1 MEIKLDYSDVKFK
14 NNGKL
19 KILIIVGTRPEII
32 RLAAVITKCRKYF
45 DCILAHTGQNYDYNL
60 NGVFFKDLKLDV
72 PDVYMDAVGDDLGA
86 TVGNIINCSYK
97 LMNEIKPDALLILGD
112 TNSCLS
118 AISAKRLHIPI
129 FHMEAGN
136 RCKDECLPE
145 ETNRRIVDIIS
156 DVNLAYSEHAR
167 RYLHECGLP
176 KERTYVTGSPMAEV
190 LHGNLEDIKGS
201 KILDKLGLEPKKY
214 ILLSA
219 HREENIDTEKNFT
232 SLFNAINKMA
242 KKYDMPVLYS
252 CHPRSKNRLKS
263 SGFVLDERV
272 ICHEPLGFHDYNNL
286 QMNAFAVVSDS
297 GTLPE
302 ESSFFTSVGN
312 PFPAVCIR
320 TSTERPEALDKAC
333 FVLAGID
340 ENSLLQAVDTAV
352 LMTENGD
359 HGIPVPTYVEENVS
373 TKVVKIIQ
381 SYTGVVNK
389 MVWRKF

>member
-1 MEIKLDYSDVKFK
+1 MEIKTDYSDIKFK
-14 NNGKL
+14 DNGKL
-19 KILIIVGTRPEII
+19 KLLIIVGTRPEII
-32 RLAAVITKCRKYF
+32 RLAAVINKCREYF

-60 NGVFFKDLKLDV
+60 NGVFFKDLKLRD
-72 PDVYMDAVGDDLGA
+72 PEVYMDAVGDDLGA

-118 AISAKRLHIPI
+118 AIAAKRLHIPI

-156 DVNLAYSEHAR
+156 DVNMAYSEHAR
-167 RYLHECGLP
+167 RYLAECGLP

-190 LHGNLEDIKGS
+190 LHQNLEEIKRSDI
-201 KILDKLGLEPKKY
+201 LERLNLEPKKY

-219 HREENIDTEKNFT
+219 HREENIDTEKNFL
-232 SLFNAINKMA
+232 SLFTAINKLA
-242 KKYDMPVLYS
+242 EKYDMPILYS
-252 CHPRSKNRLKS
+252 CHPRSKKRLEQ
-263 SGFVLDERV
+263 SGFKLDSRV
-272 ICHEPLGFHDYNNL
+272 IQHEPLGFHDYNKL
-286 QMNAFAVVSDS
+286 QMNAFCVVSDS

-333 FVLAGID
+333 FILAGID
-340 ENSLLQAVDTAV
+340 EKSLLQAVTTAID
-352 LMTENGD
+352 MNENGD
-359 HGIPVPTYVEENVS
+359 CGTPVPNYTDENVS
-373 TKVVKIIQ
+373 TKVVKLIQ

-389 MVWRKF
+389 MVWRKL

>member
-1 MEIKLDYSDVKFK
+1 MT
-14 NNGKL
+14 KL
-19 KILIIVGTRPEII
+19 KVMTILGTRPEII
-32 RLAAVITKCRKYF
+32 RLAETIKCCDRYF
-45 DCILAHTGQNYDYNL
+45 DHILVHTGQNWDYTL
-60 NGVFFKDLKLDV
+60 NQVFF
-72 PDVYMDAVGDDLGA
+72 DDLGLRA
-86 TVGNIINCSYK
+86 PDYYLDSVGKNLGETMGNIIARSYE
-97 LMNEIKPDALLILGD
+97 LMMEIKPDAVLVLGD

-118 AISAKRLHIPI
+118 VIGAKRLHIPI

-136 RCKDECLPE
+136 RRKDECLPE

-167 RYLHECGLP
+167 KYLADCGLP

-190 LHGNLEDIKGS
+190 LHNNLE
-201 KILDKLGLEPKKY
+201 KIQESNIHDKLGLEKGKY

-219 HREENIDTEKNFT
+219 HREENIDTEKNFV
-232 SLFNAINKMA
+232 SLFTAINQMA
-242 KKYDMPVLYS
+242 EKYNMPILYS
-252 CHPRSKNRLKS
+252 CHPRSRNRLQA
-263 SGFVLDERV
+263 SGFKLDERV
-272 ICHEPLGFHDYNNL
+272 IQHEPLGFHDYNCL

-302 ESSFFTSVGN
+302 ESSFFTSVGH

-320 TSTERPEALDKAC
+320 TSTERPEALDKGC

-340 ENSLLQAVDTAV
+340 SKSLLQAVDTAV
-352 LMTENGD
+352 EMNRNYD
-359 HGIPVPTYVEENVS
+359 NGIPVPDYVDENVS

>member
-1 MEIKLDYSDVKFK
+1 MDIKLDYSDVTFK
-14 NNGKL
+14 DNGKL
-19 KILIIVGTRPEII
+19 KLLIIVGTRPEII
-32 RLAAVITKCRKYF
+32 RLAAVINKCRQYF
-45 DCILAHTGQNYDYNL
+45 DTILAHTGQNYDYNL
-60 NGVFFKDLKLDV
+60 NGVFFKDLKLTD
-72 PDVYMDAVGDDLGA
+72 PEVYMDAVGDDLGA

-97 LMNEIKPDALLILGD
+97 LMSQIKPEALLILGD

-118 AISAKRLHIPI
+118 AIAAKRLHIPI

-167 RYLHECGLP
+167 RYLAECGLP

-190 LHGNLEDIKGS
+190 LHQNLAEIEASDV
-201 KILDKLGLEPKKY
+201 LERLGLEPKKY

-219 HREENIDTEKNFT
+219 HREENIDTERNFI
-232 SLFNAINKMA
+232 SLFTAINKLA
-242 KKYDMPVLYS
+242 EKYDMPILYS
-252 CHPRSKNRLKS
+252 CHPRSRKRLEAT
-263 SGFVLDERV
+263 GFKLDERV
-272 ICHEPLGFHDYNNL
+272 RMSQPLGFHDYNKL
-286 QMNAFAVVSDS
+286 QMNAYAVVSDS

-302 ESSFFTSVGN
+302 ESSFFTSVGH

-333 FVLAGID
+333 FILAGID
-340 ENSLLQAVDTAV
+340 ENSLLQAVTTAV
-352 LMTENGD
+352 DMCDHGD
-359 HGIPVPTYVEENVS
+359 NGIPVPTYVEENVS

>member
-1 MEIKLDYSDVKFK
+1 MEIKTDYSYIKFK
-14 NNGKL
+14 DDGKL
-19 KILIIVGTRPEII
+19 KLLIIVGTRPEII
-32 RLAAVITKCRKYF
+32 RLAAVINKCREYF

-60 NGVFFKDLKLDV
+60 NGVFFKDLKLKD
-72 PDVYMDAVGDDLGA
+72 PEVYMDAVGDDLGA

-118 AISAKRLHIPI
+118 AIAAKRLHIPI

-156 DVNLAYSEHAR
+156 DVNMAYSEHAR
-167 RYLHECGLP
+167 RYLAECGLP

-190 LHGNLEDIKGS
+190 LHQNLEEIKQSDI
-201 KILDKLGLEPKKY
+201 LNKLNLEPKKY

-219 HREENIDTEKNFT
+219 HREENIDTEKNFL
-232 SLFNAINKMA
+232 SLFTAINRLA
-242 KKYDMPVLYS
+242 EKYDMPILYS
-252 CHPRSKNRLKS
+252 CHPRSKKRLEQ
-263 SGFVLDERV
+263 SGFKLDKRV
-272 ICHEPLGFHDYNNL
+272 IQHEPLGFHDYNKL
-286 QMNAFAVVSDS
+286 QMNAFCVVSDS

-333 FVLAGID
+333 FILAGID
-340 ENSLLQAVDTAV
+340 EKSLLQAVTTAID
-352 LMTENGD
+352 MNENGD
-359 HGIPVPTYVEENVS
+359 CGTPVPNYTDENVS
-373 TKVVKIIQ
+373 TKVVKLIQ

-389 MVWRKF
+389 MVWRKQ

>member
-1 MEIKLDYSDVKFK
+1 MVDFK

-19 KILIIVGTRPEII
+19 KLLIIVGTRPEII
-32 RLAAVITKCRKYF
+32 RLAEVIKKCRLYF
-45 DCILAHTGQNYDYNL
+45 DTILAHTGQNYDYNL
-60 NGVFFKDLKLDV
+60 NGVFFHDLELDD
-72 PDVYMDAVGDDLGA
+72 PEVYLDAVGDTLGQ
-86 TVGNIINCSYK
+86 TMGGIIAKSYDIMAE
-97 LMNEIKPDALLILGD
+97 LQPEALLVLGD

-118 AISAKRLHIPI
+118 VIGAKRLHIPI

-156 DVNLAYSEHAR
+156 DVNMAYSEHAR
-167 RYLHECGLP
+167 RYLADCGLP

-190 LHGNLEDIKGS
+190 LRANLS
-201 KILDKLGLEPKKY
+201 KIEASDIHARLGLEKKKY

-219 HREENIDTEKNFT
+219 HREENIDTEKNFH
-232 SLFNAINKMA
+232 SLFMAINKMA
-242 KKYDMPVLYS
+242 EKYDMPILYS
-252 CHPRSKNRLKS
+252 CHPRSRNRLEK
-263 SGFVLDERV
+263 SGFPLDRRV
-272 ICHEPLGFHDYNNL
+272 IRHEPLGFHDYNSL

-302 ESSFFTSVGN
+302 ESSFFLSVHA

-340 ENSLLQAVDTAV
+340 EVSLLRAVDTAV
-352 LMTENGD
+352 TMYENGD
-359 HGIPVPTYVEENVS
+359 YGIPVPDYLDENVS

-381 SYTGVVNK
+381 SYTGIVNR
-389 MVWRKF
+389 MVWRKD